1 MKKLY
6 SLIIL
11 CFFLANT
18 HAQSPGCVTNVSPTA
33 GATNVNP
40 YPYVT
45 FKWNPFPGAVSY
57 DVYVSTKIPPKQLV
71 GNTSSDSFHFINGNY
86 NTTYYWYVI
95 PKDAGGNALSTGSC
109 VSSNTSFTTSAPP
122 PPPANDDCSGAL
134 DITSTTLNGFTV
146 GATESMPAA
155 ICNGFAGTAND
166 DIWYQFTANSTGTAL
181 ITMNGDSNFD
191 GVLEVFSGACGSLTS
206 LTCSDTSQQG
216 GSEQITLNVTAGT
229 NYKVRVY
236 NFFNTLSTRGTFTIE
251 ATGSTLPV
259 TLINFKG
266 VRVGNNNVLSWSTA
280 TEVNN
285 KGFQVQYSF
294 DGNDFQ
300 NMSFVN
306 SRANNGNSNS
316 IINYQYTDSKNLSG
330 NVYYRL
336 LQIDKDGHTSY
347 SNIILIKGDKSKSL
361 RLNAIYP
368 NPARNN
374 LNLTVYSPFKNQI
387 KVMITDIT
395 GKTVQKQAF
404 SIVDGGN
411 NLDMNIAKLPAGSY
425 FIKAICKDG
434 CQTPVTKFVKQ

>member
-11 CFFLANT
+11 CFFLTNVQ
-18 HAQSPGCVTNVSPTA
+18 AQGPGCVTNVLPA
-33 GATNVNP
+33 DGATNVNP

-57 DVYVSTKIPPKQLV
+57 DVYVSTKIPPKQLI

-95 PKDAGGNALSTGSC
+95 PKDASGNPLSTGSC
-109 VSSNTSFTTSAPP
+109 TSSNTSFTTGAPP
-122 PPPANDDCSGAL
+122 PPPVNDDCSGAL
-134 DITSTTLNGFTV
+134 DISATTLTGSTV

-155 ICNGFAGTAND
+155 VCNGFAGTAND

-181 ITMNGDSNFD
+181 ITMNGDTGFD

-216 GSEQITLNVTAGT
+216 GSEQISLNVTAGT

-236 NFFNTLSTRGTFTIE
+236 NFFSTLSTRGTFTIE

-259 TLINFKG
+259 TLVYFKG
-266 VRVGNNNVLSWSTA
+266 THVGNENVLSWQTA
-280 TEVNN
+280 TESNN

-294 DGNDFQ
+294 DGNDFRD
-300 NMSFVN
+300 MDFVD
-306 SRANNGNSNS
+306 SKATNGSS
-316 IINYQYTDSKNLSG
+316 SSTLNYQYTDSKSLG
-330 NVYYRL
+330 ENVYYRL
-336 LQIDKDGHTSY
+336 VQVDKDGHTSY
-347 SNIILIKGDKSKSL
+347 SNIVLIKGDKAKSL
-361 RLNAIYP
+361 RLSAIYP
-368 NPARNN
+368 NPARNY
-374 LNLTVYSPFKNQI
+374 LNLIVSSPVNNQI
-387 KVMITDIT
+387 NVMITDIT
-395 GKTVQKQAF
+395 GKTVKKQAF

-411 NLDMNIAKLPAGSY
+411 NLDMNITKLPAGSY
-425 FIKAICKDG
+425 FVKAICNNG
-434 CQTPVTKFVKQ
+434 CETSISKFVKQ